1 MSFGRFTKLPNTM
14 TEQDHK
20 LIAHLLAKVIREV
33 KIDQIEAT
41 ILVASDFLLSG
52 DPHFDR
58 EEFANQVLRNL
69 W

>member
-14 TEQDHK
+14 TKQDHS

-41 ILVASDFLLSG
+41 LLVASDFLLSG
-52 DPHFDR
+52 DPNFDR
-58 EEFANQVLRNL
+58 DEFANQVLRNL
-69 W
+69 